1 MGTGGSGSEEAS
13 AFHTGIATG
22 RLWLRPVEPADEP
35 ALGLMA
41 AALVVSANRCAT
53 IAPEGDLPLSIVV
66 AATGEL
72 IGGANCGP
80 SGLGTGAEIT
90 LWIAETWWGRGF
102 GTEAA
107 QGLIDHAFLNAA
119 VDAVWCLNRVTNPRG
134 RRVIERCGFQFR
146 GTGMVRLPGRGA
158 FPIERFGLDRRS
170 WTSLKAWG
178 AGNSGARDRASRET
192 AA

>member
-13 AFHTGIATG
+13 AFHTSLATA
-22 RLWLRPVEPADEP
+22 RLWLRPRRAADEP
-35 ALGLMA
+35 ALGPLMA
-41 AALVVSANRCAT
+41 ALAVAANLCAT
-53 IAPEGDLPLSIVV
+53 IAPDGDAPFTIVE
-66 AATGEL
+66 AATGDL
-72 IGGANCGP
+72 IGSANCGP
-80 SGLGTGAEIT
+80 SGLGTGVEVT
-90 LWIAETWWGRGF
+90 LWIAEPWWGRGF

-146 GTGMVRLPGRGA
+146 GTGMVRLPARGA
-158 FPIERFGLDRRS
+158 FPIERFALDRRT
-170 WTSLKAWG
+170 WASLKAWG
-178 AGNSGARDRASRET
+178 SSSRSVAPAAGN